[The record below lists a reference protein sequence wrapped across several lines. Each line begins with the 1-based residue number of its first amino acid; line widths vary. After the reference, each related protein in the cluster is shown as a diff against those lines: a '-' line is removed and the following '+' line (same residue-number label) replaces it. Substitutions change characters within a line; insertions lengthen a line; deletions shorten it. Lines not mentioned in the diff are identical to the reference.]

1 MLEHALCV
9 CVCVCVCDVID
20 LEESLKLWFMNN
32 ELDVVKGFLNILSR
46 PNSSLNHSNHIFI
59 QKLYHV
65 DSLYTAGSKLK

>member
-1 MLEHALCV
+1 MQ
-9 CVCVCVCDVID
+9 VCVCDVIN

-32 ELDVVKGFLNILSR
+32 ELVVKGFLNILST

-59 QKLYHV
+59 QKLYQV